1 MYLSLYIPTKQPKHF
16 NIMGLLD
23 FFKKGTPAPAQ
34 TNTQAG
40 NTNTAANTSAN
51 TASQTANDTY
61 TVKSGDSLSKIAKQY
76 YGDAQQWKKIYEANK
91 DVIGSNP
98 DMIQPGQTYKIPRA

>member
-1 MYLSLYIPTKQPKHF
+1 
-16 NIMGLLD
+16 MGLLD
-23 FFKKGTPAPAQ
+23 FFKKGTPQPA
-34 TNTQAG
+34 TDNNVNNNAG
-40 NTNTAANTSAN
+40 ANTNPLQNNTI
-51 TASQTANDTY
+51 TEDTY

-98 DMIQPGQTYKIPRA
+98 DLIHPGQTYRIPRG

>member
-1 MYLSLYIPTKQPKHF
+1 
-16 NIMGLLD
+16 MGLLD
-23 FFKKGTPAPAQ
+23 FFKKGTPEPAKTTQ
-34 TNTQAG
+34 TGT
-40 NTNTAANTSAN
+40 TNTAANTTGS
-51 TASQTANDTY
+51 TATSQTATDTY

-98 DMIQPGQTYKIPRA
+98 DMIQPGQTYKIPRG